1 MALLRRAAAMGYRST
16 VFYRTEDALD
26 ALRSRD
32 DFPLLMM
39 DLEFP
44 SEPFAPDTDGHR

>member
-1 MALLRRAAAMGYRST
+1 MGYRA
-16 VFYRTEDALD
+16 VNAYRTEDALD
-26 ALRSRD
+26 PLRSRD
-32 DFPLLMM
+32 DFPLLMI